1 MYGVHGGRRGR
12 KGFCGRKGA
21 GFRRLI
27 FQMTPNFHNVA
38 GRCAR
43 YVVIHTSSQAG
54 AAPWRRRHNCRAL
67 HIHISS
73 AGTSPDVTA
82 AGIVHW
88 VIEAVTTFASVIVA
102 AAIAYLAALA
112 AWRRQQRREVYG
124 AFVAA
129 TDDALEAVDI
139 LLAEDRNTCLRDLDQ
154 WEDFRQA
161 RHRFDA
167 AWGQV
172 RLVAPASL
180 ARHAHDLGFALL
192 EFERDAKDLSVK
204 QARELREKNLFL
216 SWDHALAFVAA
227 ARKDLKVE
235 AKTPGN
241 WLRR

>member
-1 MYGVHGGRRGR
+1 M
-12 KGFCGRKGA
+12 
-21 GFRRLI
+21 
-27 FQMTPNFHNVA
+27 
-38 GRCAR
+38 
-43 YVVIHTSSQAG
+43 
-54 AAPWRRRHNCRAL
+54 
-67 HIHISS
+67 
-73 AGTSPDVTA
+73 TA
-82 AGIVHW
+82 AGIVHC

-129 TDDALEAVDI
+129 TDDVLEVIDI
-139 LLAEDRNTCLRDLDQ
+139 LLAEGPDVYLRDLNQ

-180 ARHAHDLGFALL
+180 AKRAHDLGFALL
-192 EFERDAKDLSVK
+192 EFERDAKDLPVK
-204 QARELREKNLFL
+204 QARQLREKNPFL
-216 SWDHALAFVAA
+216 SWDHTMAFVTD